1 MPVVIR
7 DETPADYSAIEG
19 VIADAF
25 RRAVHS
31 SGTEQFIVNALR
43 NAGQLTVSLVAE
55 TRGFLIGHAAASPV
69 RISDGTPDWYGLGPI
84 AVAPESQAR
93 GVGTRLVTEALN
105 ALQSAGAAGCVVL
118 GEPAFYGR
126 FGFKPAAPFLILPNV
141 PPDCFLA
148 LHWRG
153 KEPKGFVTYHDAF
166 EAAE

>member
-1 MPVVIR
+1 KHLANRHVTSVEHRLPRIQRCHLEFSFESSSRHRAPFVKSMSVMPVVIR

-43 NAGQLTVSLVAE
+43 NARQLTVSLVAE

-69 RISDGTPDWYGLGPI
+69 RISDGTPNWYGLGPI

-93 GVGTRLVTEALN
+93 GV
-105 ALQSAGAAGCVVL
+105 
-118 GEPAFYGR
+118 
-126 FGFKPAAPFLILPNV
+126 
-141 PPDCFLA
+141 
-148 LHWRG
+148 
-153 KEPKGFVTYHDAF
+153 
-166 EAAE
+166 